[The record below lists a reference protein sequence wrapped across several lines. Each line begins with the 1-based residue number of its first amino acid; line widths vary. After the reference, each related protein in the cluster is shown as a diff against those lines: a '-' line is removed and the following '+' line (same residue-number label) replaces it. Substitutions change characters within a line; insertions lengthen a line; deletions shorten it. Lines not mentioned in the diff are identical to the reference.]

1 MLERVAIVVVSL
13 AISIGVIAALSGGFL
28 AGGDQPGVS
37 GAGTGVGQQFR
48 DLGHAHLRPGE
59 LRPVYDSDP
68 PTSGAHIPVAVK
80 RDRVQ
85 LSDDQLLQALEVG
98 DVVILYGARNPP
110 PGLVALARAVAAPFS
125 PPLAAAGQAVI
136 LARQPGT
143 VGLIGLAWAHMVR
156 VSAQNDS
163 LLRSFAQYWL
173 DRGAP
178 GRAAQ
183 QLPAT

>member
-1 MLERVAIVVVSL
+1 
-13 AISIGVIAALSGGFL
+13 
-28 AGGDQPGVS
+28 
-37 GAGTGVGQQFR
+37 
-48 DLGHAHLRPGE
+48 
-59 LRPVYDSDP
+59 
-68 PTSGAHIPVAVK
+68 
-80 RDRVQ
+80 
-85 LSDDQLLQALEVG
+85 
-98 DVVILYGARNPP
+98 
-110 PGLVALARAVAAPFS
+110 
-125 PPLAAAGQAVI
+125 VI